1 MTDSDH
7 LPDIS
12 PATDEI
18 SETLPLTPEPAA
30 VEAMLTFEEARVLGC
45 MLEKEVTTPDYYPM
59 TLNSLV
65 TACNQR
71 SNRSPIVEWDD
82 KVVDAA
88 VTSLRRKR
96 LAVMKNV
103 AGARVPKYYHTIGEV
118 LDQLSAA
125 GRAILCELLIRGR
138 QTMGELRT
146 NSERMYSF
154 PDLTRLEEAVQALVD
169 YPTGPLVIILP
180 PGLGR
185 KVKTVAHLLCGP
197 VSADAP
203 LTANPSSATIVPPP
217 PDWQE
222 ELAALKE
229 RVAALEAFVNDLKG

>member
-1 MTDSDH
+1 MNDPDQDQEISTVASDEV
-7 LPDIS
+7 S
-12 PATDEI
+12 PAE
-18 SETLPLTPEPAA
+18 SAPAEPS
-30 VEAMLTFEEARVLGC
+30 VEAMLTFEESRVLGC

-59 TLNSLV
+59 TLNSLT

-88 VTSLRRKR
+88 LTSLRRKR

-103 AGARVPKYYHTIGEV
+103 SGARVPKYYHTVGEV
-118 LDQLSAA
+118 LDQLTAS

-138 QTMGELRT
+138 QTLGELRT
-146 NSERMYSF
+146 NTERMYCF

-169 YPTGPLVIILP
+169 YPTGPLVVVLP

-197 VSADAP
+197 VAADAP
-203 LTANPSSATIVPPP
+203 LTASITPATIVPPP
-217 PDWQE
+217 PDWQQ
-222 ELAALKE
+222 ELAALQA
-229 RVAALEAFVNDLKG
+229 RVAVLEAFMNDLKG